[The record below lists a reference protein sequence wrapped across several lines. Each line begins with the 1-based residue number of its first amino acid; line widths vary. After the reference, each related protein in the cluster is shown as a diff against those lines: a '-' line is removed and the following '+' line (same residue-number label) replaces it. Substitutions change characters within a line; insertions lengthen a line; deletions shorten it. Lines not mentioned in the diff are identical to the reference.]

1 MNPSF
6 IKEAAIVF
14 LFSFFIILGSFFRA
28 LTMKGREYT
37 NLDIL
42 IALILA
48 LMLTI
53 GYVFYKKKYII
64 KKSRN
69 NDPKT

>member
-1 MNPSF
+1 MNPSL

-14 LFSFFIILGSFFRA
+14 LFAFFIILGSFFRA
-28 LTMKGREYT
+28 LAMKGREYT

-42 IALILA
+42 VALILA

-64 KKSRN
+64 QKNQR
-69 NDPKT
+69 

>member
-1 MNPSF
+1 MNPSL

-14 LFSFFIILGSFFRA
+14 LFAFFIILGSFFRA
-28 LTMKGREYT
+28 LTMRGREYI
-37 NLDIL
+37 NRDIL

-53 GYVFYKKKYII
+53 GYVFYKTKYII
-64 KKSRN
+64 QKIQKSQR
-69 NDPKT
+69 